1 MSFEDVKKLGEGALG
16 ASGNREYEIAGGGLE
31 LQDMA
36 TGEAIAAQ
44 LKEIG
49 EKLTTE
55 PNWSELEPETE
66 NLIRTNS
73 FAFLVAVAFDRGM
86 PWQQAWR
93 IPAEIERNGCLDPK
107 RLASMSD
114 AELVELL
121 KSLPIRPRWGVKQ
134 GAKTLSDAARL
145 VWEQFDG
152 DAAAIW
158 TSSSPAEVEKT
169 LQGIH
174 GLGAGIAS
182 MATRILHDEFEC
194 FQGQE
199 HQIDVKPDS
208 LLLRVFKRTGLIEEE
223 SEKQARQVARKLNR
237 EFPGALDR
245 PAWRI
250 GQVWCRPKQPKC
262 TCCPLTTVCAKH
274 I

>member
-1 MSFEDVKKLGEGALG
+1 
-16 ASGNREYEIAGGGLE
+16 
-31 LQDMA
+31 MA
-36 TGEAIAAQ
+36 TAEAIAAQ

-49 EKLTTE
+49 EGLTAE
-55 PNWSELEPETE
+55 SGWSGLERETE

-86 PWQQAWR
+86 RWQNAWR

-114 AELVELL
+114 AELVKLL
-121 KSLPIRPRWGVKQ
+121 ESLPIRPRWGVEQ

-145 VWEQFDG
+145 VWERFDG

-158 TSSSPAEVEKT
+158 KSSSPAEVEKT
-169 LQGIH
+169 LQEIH

-182 MATRILHDEFEC
+182 MATRILHDKFEC
-194 FQGQE
+194 FKGQE

-223 SEKQARQVARKLNR
+223 SEKEARQVARKLNR
-237 EFPGALDR
+237 EFPGALDL

-250 GQVWCRPKQPKC
+250 GQLWCHPKQPKC
-262 TCCPLTTVCAKH
+262 TRCPITTVCAKR